1 MAKTLELSFM
11 TEAGKVS
18 RLTIDNPKEPVDPAL
33 VKLSM
38 QQIIASNIFA
48 TANGNY
54 TGVEGAKVIERNVTD
69 YEIV

>member
-18 RLTIDNPKEPVDPAL
+18 KLTIDNPKEPIDLAV
-33 VKLSM
+33 VKRSM
-38 QQIIASNIFA
+38 DQIILAGIFA
-48 TANGNY
+48 TSNGNY
-54 TGVEGAKVIERNVTD
+54 TAVEGAKVIERNVTE